1 MGGGLLIVGAA
12 GYGFLALSGHTLST
26 GDAAAVASLYLL
38 INMIGPGVFTALEQE
53 TSRTISAR
61 LAAGA
66 GTRQVRR
73 RAALVGAG
81 LLAVVVVVLL
91 AASPVLV
98 GKAFG
103 GRWLLLVALIFGSA
117 TAAAVYLVRGLLGG
131 SRRFGGYAATLA
143 VEGLARLVPC
153 IAITLADAEN
163 AALYALLFAAGSGVA
178 ALAGL
183 PALRGSTG
191 DSTDPSSTVSAA
203 TMAHASAVLVGSTL
217 LAQLV
222 ANLAPVVVS
231 GRLTT
236 DTATAAA
243 FASAFVLVRI
253 PLFVFAPVQAM
264 VLPTLTAAAT
274 RGDLADVRRKLRLIL
289 TAVTVVGVL
298 GALVSFTLGPWA
310 VRVFFGAH
318 VSLPGVVLGVLG
330 LGTFALMIAQV
341 LQPALVAM
349 GLHRAATLSW
359 LAGSAALT
367 GLLFL
372 PGDPLRA
379 AMLAQI
385 VGSVLVVAGMAAA
398 LSAAI
403 RAKRVT

>member
-26 GDAAAVASLYLL
+26 ADAAAVASLYLL
-38 INMIGPGVFTALEQE
+38 INMIGPGVFSALEQE

-61 LAAGA
+61 LAAA
-66 GTRQVRR
+66 ADIRQVRR

-81 LLAVVVVVLL
+81 LLVVVVLVLL

-103 GRWLLLVALIFGSA
+103 GRWILLVALIFGSA
-117 TAAAVYLVRGLLGG
+117 TSAAVYLVRGLLGG
-131 SRRFGGYAATLA
+131 SRRFGGYATTLA
-143 VEGLARLVPC
+143 AEGLARLVPC
-153 IAITLADAEN
+153 IAVAVAGSPN
-163 AALYALLFAAGSGVA
+163 AATYALLFAAGSAVA

-183 PALRGSTG
+183 PALRGGSREPSA
-191 DSTDPSSTVSAA
+191 DSAVSVT
-203 TMAHASAVLVGSTL
+203 TMARASAVLVGSTL

-264 VLPTLTAAAT
+264 LLPTLTAAAT

-289 TAVTVVGVL
+289 AAVTVVGVL
-298 GALVSFTLGPWA
+298 GALVSFALGPWA
-310 VRVFFGAH
+310 VRVLFGAQ
-318 VSLPGVVLGVLG
+318 VTLPAVALGVLG
-330 LGTFALMIAQV
+330 LGTFALLIAQV
-341 LQPALVAM
+341 LQPALVALGM
-349 GLHRAATLSW
+349 HRAATLSW
-359 LAGSAALT
+359 LVGSAVLT

-379 AMLAQI
+379 AVLGQI
-385 VGSVLVVAGMAAA
+385 VGSVLVVAGMGAA
-398 LSAAI
+398 LSAAL
-403 RAKRVT
+403 REKPVT

>member
-1 MGGGLLIVGAA
+1 
-12 GYGFLALSGHTLST
+12 
-26 GDAAAVASLYLL
+26 
-38 INMIGPGVFTALEQE
+38 
-53 TSRTISAR
+53 
-61 LAAGA
+61 
-66 GTRQVRR
+66 
-73 RAALVGAG
+73 
-81 LLAVVVVVLL
+81 
-91 AASPVLV
+91 V

-103 GRWLLLVALIFGSA
+103 GRWLLLVALVFGSA
-117 TAAAVYLVRGLLGG
+117 TSAAVYLARGLLGG

-153 IAITLADAEN
+153 IAVALAGVQN
-163 AALYALLFAAGSGVA
+163 AGLYALLFAAGSGVA
-178 ALAGL
+178 TLAGL
-183 PALRGSTG
+183 PALRRSSHEAAVENAGSAV
-191 DSTDPSSTVSAA
+191 STA
-203 TMAHASAVLVGSTL
+203 TMARASAVLAGSTL

-231 GRLTT
+231 GRLAA

-243 FASAFVLVRI
+243 FASAFVLVRV

-264 VLPTLTAAAT
+264 LLPTLTAAAT
-274 RGDLADVRRKLRLIL
+274 RSDLAEVRRKLRLIL
-289 TAVTVVGVL
+289 AAVAVVGVL
-298 GALVSFTLGPWA
+298 GALLSFVLGPWA
-310 VRVFFGAH
+310 ARVFFGAK
-318 VSLPGVVLGVLG
+318 VTLPGVVLGVLG

-349 GLHRAATLSW
+349 GLHRAATVSW
-359 LAGSAALT
+359 LAGSAVLT

-379 AMLAQI
+379 AMLAQLI
-385 VGSVLVVAGMAAA
+385 GSVLVVAGMSTA